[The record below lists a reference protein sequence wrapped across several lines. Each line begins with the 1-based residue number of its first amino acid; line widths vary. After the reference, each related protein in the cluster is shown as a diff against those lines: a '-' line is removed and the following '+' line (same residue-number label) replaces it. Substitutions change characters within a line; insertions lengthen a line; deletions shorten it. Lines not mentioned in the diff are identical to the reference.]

1 MIYNQSQNNKN
12 KNIINNR
19 KYTYNFDNMK
29 NQILFTILEIIILIK
44 LNNI

>member
-1 MIYNQSQNNKN
+1 MKRIIVISRMIYNQSQNDKNKN

-29 NQILFTILEIIILIK
+29 N
-44 LNNI
+44 